1 MGVKDAVYTL
11 ASVKSTKYS
20 VLGLITLYLLRQLRA
35 RAVRNRKQSLAAAK
49 IAEVVKEREENI
61 EWTRKEAEKISDE
74 ERKKIEQM
82 DFTRL
87 REALQSGA
95 VTAESV
101 MRVYYGRAVRAHAS
115 TNCLT
120 NIIRQ
125 SLTDAQELD
134 KKALYPSY
142 KKPRL
147 FGMPISVKE
156 SNEIE
161 GQRCTWGL
169 VQMIDRIPKEDGY
182 LLMKLRMEGMIPFCQ
197 TNVPTTL
204 MTYTCDNYIYGTTS
218 NPHSSSRTSGGSSGG
233 EGALIGAG
241 GSLVGLGSDTAG
253 SIRTP
258 SAYSG
263 CSGFKPSATR
273 CSTLQYHE
281 PVPLRPFCMHTE
293 GPLAQ
298 DPYAI
303 VEIMRSAWSDNFISN
318 QDALTVP
325 VDFREELYKEG
336 RKFRIGFY
344 SSDGLIDPLPGNQRV
359 INEAVELLKA
369 RGHEL
374 VPFSLGDIVQETA
387 RGLYGTV
394 FADGGQGIAEALRN
408 EPLSDLMEPL
418 RAVVSTHI
426 YMKKLF
432 GWICRY
438 RDDQA
443 MSDFFLSQTTK
454 AIDIQTAIDRI
465 YASRKRLVQKM
476 KDERIDLLLCPSTI
490 SPAVPHALP
499 TQIPFTAVMSVMFW
513 NAMDFP
519 AGVVTTGTWT
529 EADEAALEAYPEKGT
544 IEKSVKEA
552 CKESVGLPLSVQLVA
567 PSFRDEMVL
576 RAMVDLFEE
585 VKEKRAL

>member
-1 MGVKDAVYTL
+1 
-11 ASVKSTKYS
+11 
-20 VLGLITLYLLRQLRA
+20 
-35 RAVRNRKQSLAAAK
+35 
-49 IAEVVKEREENI
+49 
-61 EWTRKEAEKISDE
+61 
-74 ERKKIEQM
+74 
-82 DFTRL
+82 
-87 REALQSGA
+87 
-95 VTAESV
+95 
-101 MRVYYGRAVRAHAS
+101 
-115 TNCLT
+115 
-120 NIIRQ
+120 
-125 SLTDAQELD
+125 
-134 KKALYPSY
+134 
-142 KKPRL
+142 
-147 FGMPISVKE
+147 
-156 SNEIE
+156 
-161 GQRCTWGL
+161 
-169 VQMIDRIPKEDGY
+169 
-182 LLMKLRMEGMIPFCQ
+182 GMIPFCQ

-204 MTYTCDNYIYGTTS
+204 LTYTCGNSIYGTTS
-218 NPHSSSRTSGGSSGG
+218 SPHSRSRTCGGSSGG

-241 GSLVGLGSDTAG
+241 GSLAGMGSDVGG
-253 SIRTP
+253 SVRIP
-258 SAYSG
+258 AAFSG
-263 CSGFKPSATR
+263 CCGFKPSATR

-519 AGVVTTGTWT
+519 AGVVTTGSWT
-529 EADEAALEAYPEKGT
+529 EADESALEDYQPKGFVEKA
-544 IEKSVKEA
+544 IKEG
-552 CKESVGLPLSVQLVA
+552 CKNSVGLPLSVQIVA
-567 PSFRDEMVL
+567 PSFRDEMVM
-576 RAMVDLFEE
+576 RVMADLYEA
-585 VKEKRAL
+585 VKE